1 MKIRFTD
8 GSGAKVERDCAS
20 WREVID
26 AVRRHLETV
35 DDTSLRRG
43 HTCAL
48 KRIYSVDGSG
58 PQRMGMAGMW
68 LKPIEEEMRRRGM
81 YDDRLTKHKLR
92 IELACTER
100 RRRELVTKY
109 PDWAAELDRRVQVIG
124 WELQF
129 LD

>member
-1 MKIRFTD
+1 MKIRFID

-20 WREVID
+20 WSDVLD

-35 DDTSLRRG
+35 DDASLRRA

-58 PQRMGMAGMW
+58 PQRMGMAAVE
-68 LKPIEEEMRRRGM
+68 LNPIEEEMRRRGM
-81 YDDRLTKHKLR
+81 YDDRLMKHKLR
-92 IELACTER
+92 IELACVER
-100 RRRELVTKY
+100 RRRQLATRY
-109 PDWAAELDRRVQVIG
+109 PGWAAKLELRIQVIR